1 MELSRY
7 LLTRGSSRCL
17 LQGMTHAGSSKLYQ
31 FLQLQLDQAVS
42 EGAVVFREG
51 LLGNWRDFVPSDG
64 EEFACSFLQGYFRAM
79 EMMVQSM
86 RVTHQREGIVYPKDS
101 VPADISFGE
110 LVKGFVSLGIV
121 IPERYKV
128 LATYSDEQLQEMY
141 KGFGSGSRSLNQK
154 LGHIRSNPDE
164 LALALRPL
172 TLTLRSLFL
181 VKRLETWFEEES
193 DRYAF
198 VHYGQN
204 HIEETVAMLTEK
216 GWVVKEV
223 SQLDVVTFCE

>member
-7 LLTRGSSRCL
+7 FLVRGSSRCL
-17 LQGMTHAGSSKLYQ
+17 LQGMMHAGSSELYQ

-51 LLGNWRDFVPSDG
+51 LLGNWRDFVPSAG

-79 EMMVQSM
+79 DIMVRST
-86 RVTHQREGIVYPKDS
+86 RVTHQREGIIYPKDS
-101 VPADISFGE
+101 IPADISFDE

-128 LATYSDEQLQEMY
+128 LATYSDEQIQELCA
-141 KGFGSGSRSLNQK
+141 GFGGGMRGVVEVVERGKNTDL
-154 LGHIRSNPDE
+154 P
-164 LALALRPL
+164 LALRPL
-172 TLTLRSLFL
+172 TQTLRSSVL
-181 VKRLETWFEEES
+181 VKRLEAWFEEEP
-193 DRYAF
+193 DRYAY
-198 VHYGQN
+198 VHYGQG

-216 GWVVKEV
+216 GWAVKEV
-223 SQLDVVTFCE
+223 LQLDVVAFCE